1 MKCPHCNALFASPHA
16 TETEANVT
24 DAQNKR
30 AGLMG
35 VTVFSCPV
43 CEAVFSVH
51 PENDVADGKAPV
63 QQATEAATPIVKLPV
78 LSSVAAQDG
87 ARS

>member
-1 MKCPHCNALFASPHA
+1 MKCSHCNALFASPHA

-24 DAQNKR
+24 NEQHKR
-30 AGLMG
+30 AGNMD

-51 PENDVADGKAPV
+51 PGEADPAP
-63 QQATEAATPIVKLPV
+63 APAAIDPGP
-78 LSSVAAQDG
+78 SVP
-87 ARS
+87 R